1 MCTTQPPRTSST
13 GANTIPNDGVRRSAT
28 YSVAVSMTARM
39 TSSPIASPRSNTSFR
54 VGHDEKPGKRFVGI
68 PAARVVPPSLGAVMM
83 VAVLSGE
90 YHEIRLRG
98 WRRVADRLLRPAP
111 VRNVLGWLDCSVPG
125 TRGRLR
131 KASEPWRWRQG

>member
-1 MCTTQPPRTSST
+1 
-13 GANTIPNDGVRRSAT
+13 
-28 YSVAVSMTARM
+28 
-39 TSSPIASPRSNTSFR
+39 
-54 VGHDEKPGKRFVGI
+54 
-68 PAARVVPPSLGAVMM
+68 MM
-83 VAVLSGE
+83 VAMLSGE

-98 WRRVADRLLRPAP
+98 WRRIASRLLRPAP